1 MESARHAVWKSH
13 SSNKLAVEVRRV
25 DYHQIAAVPDRVIDV
40 GQIPAGQFAR
50 LRMGRSEYSLTGATG
65 LGSRTERML
74 LGSADEQNRLQ
85 KSAPF
90 MLRRKTVLFPGQLL
104 RRLSH
109 VPVRFPGITYCR
121 DLLATRRPVAA
132 ATEEAG

>member
-85 KSAPF
+85 KSAGKPSF
-90 MLRRKTVLFPGQLL
+90 FPVLL